1 MKVKSESE
9 VAQLALTTG
18 GKESETFVLNTE
30 MIVSFAINLAL
41 AMTGAFKKQNVSKVY
56 SSHKE
61 DRSVY
66 IPSHLSRGIMT

>member
-18 GKESETFVLNTE
+18 GKESETFVLNPE

-61 DRSVY
+61 D
-66 IPSHLSRGIMT
+66 